1 MASNTQSNQRHHKRI
16 RLDRKLYGQ
25 PGTICSVTIGARE
38 RRSIFA
44 DSGIARPTCNVLH
57 RHAYKTGVP
66 VYVYCLM
73 PDHVHLVLGPSPT
86 CDIIAFVGQYK
97 NLAQREVWK
106 LGVTGRVW
114 QVSFWDRFLREEE
127 SLDEIVQYVLNNPVR
142 QGLVKYWQDYDFSG
156 SVVYDLSEWL

>member
-1 MASNTQSNQRHHKRI
+1 MASNSPTNRHHKRI

-25 PGTICSVTIGARE
+25 PGTISSVTIGARE

-44 DSGIARPTCNVLH
+44 EPSIARSTCDVLQ

-66 VYVYCLM
+66 VCAYCLM
-73 PDHVHLVLGPSPT
+73 PDHAHLVLGPSPT

-97 NLAQREVWK
+97 NLAQREAWK

-127 SLDEIVQYVLNNPVR
+127 SLEELVGYVLHNPVR
-142 QGLVKYWQDYDFSG
+142 KGLVAEWRDYEFSG
-156 SVVYDLSEWL
+156 SLVYDLSDWL